1 MSANQTRTRGVR
13 IAATGFI
20 HADVAKRLWGFYV
33 NVGSGQLTIRD
44 GGAAGNVVWDSVTVL
59 NQWIEFTAPIVAT
72 HPGPTGEPGSSLA
85 GGLHVTLAGGL
96 DITFQVD
103 Y

>member
-1 MSANQTRTRGVR
+1 MSGNLTRTRGVR

-20 HADVAKRLWGFYV
+20 HADVAKRLWGYYV
-33 NVGSGQLTIRD
+33 NVGSGSLVIRD
-44 GGAAGNVVWDSVTVL
+44 GGAAGAVIWDVVTVL
-59 NQWIEFTAPIVAT
+59 NQWVQFNAPVVAT
-72 HPGPTGEPGSSLA
+72 HPGPAGEPGSALA

-103 Y
+103 F